1 MGKAAF
7 MATNLSSILP
17 QLLPKAI
24 DWAEKRSAEIC
35 SSGMALT
42 EREKRIARAV
52 GVSHPEKIRISIVS
66 SIPIPDD
73 PMLQKVAIETGLLG
87 PDTAGLTLGYG
98 IYILADHK
106 TNELLSHECRH
117 VYQYETFGS
126 IGEFMPIYLQQIAQY
141 GYEDAPLEVDAR
153 QHEIS

>member
-1 MGKAAF
+1 
-7 MATNLSSILP
+7 MASDLLSILP
-17 QLLPKAI
+17 QLLPKVI
-24 DWAEKRSAEIC
+24 GWAEKQSAELC

-42 EREKRIARAV
+42 ERGQSIAKAA
-52 GVSHPEKIRISIVS
+52 GVTHAEKIRISIVS

-73 PMLQKVAIETGLLG
+73 PVLQKVAIETGLLG

-98 IYILADHK
+98 IYIRAGK
-106 TNELLSHECRH
+106 GSAQLLSHECRH

-126 IGEFMPIYLQQIAQY
+126 IGEFMSIYLQQIAQY

-153 QHEIS
+153 EHEISGGFIA

>member
-1 MGKAAF
+1 M
-7 MATNLSSILP
+7 TSNLLLILP

-24 DWAEKRSAEIC
+24 DWAENRSAEIC

-42 EREKRIARAV
+42 ERGQSIAKAV
-52 GVSHPEKIRISIVS
+52 GVTHPEKIRISLVD

-73 PMLQKVAIETGLLG
+73 PVLQKVAIETELLG

-98 IYILADHK
+98 IYLRADQ
-106 TNELLSHECRH
+106 NSDQLLSHECRH

-126 IGEFMPIYLQQIAQY
+126 IRAFMPIYLQQIAQY
-141 GYEDAPLEVDAR
+141 GYEDAPLEIDAR

>member
-1 MGKAAF
+1 

-24 DWAEKRSAEIC
+24 DWAEKQSAEIC

-42 EREKRIARAV
+42 EREKRIAIAV
-52 GVSHPEKIRISIVS
+52 GVTNPEKIRISIVS

-87 PDTAGLTLGYG
+87 PDTTGLTLGYG
-98 IYILADHK
+98 IYLRADQ
-106 TNELLSHECRH
+106 NSDQLLSHECRH

-126 IGEFMPIYLQQIAQY
+126 IRGFMPIYLQQIAQY

-153 QHEIS
+153 QHEISEVFIA

>member
-1 MGKAAF
+1 M
-7 MATNLSSILP
+7 TSNLLSILP

-42 EREKRIARAV
+42 EREKQIAVAV
-52 GVSHPEKIRISIVS
+52 GVTNPKKIRISIVS

-98 IYILADHK
+98 IYLRADQ
-106 TNELLSHECRH
+106 NSDQLLSHECRH

-126 IGEFMPIYLQQIAQY
+126 IKAFMPIYLQQIAQY
-141 GYEDAPLEVDAR
+141 GYEDAPLEIDAR
-153 QHEIS
+153 EHEISEGFIA

>member
-1 MGKAAF
+1 
-7 MATNLSSILP
+7 MANGLLSILP

-42 EREKRIARAV
+42 EPEKRIAMAV
-52 GVSHPEKIRISIVS
+52 GVTNPEKIRISIVS

-126 IGEFMPIYLQQIAQY
+126 IGEFMPIYLQQIAQD

>member
-1 MGKAAF
+1 
-7 MATNLSSILP
+7 MANGLLSILP

-35 SSGMALT
+35 SSGVALT
-42 EREKRIARAV
+42 EREKRIAMAV
-52 GVSHPEKIRISIVS
+52 GVTNPEKIRISIVS
-66 SIPIPDD
+66 SMPIPDD

-126 IGEFMPIYLQQIAQY
+126 IGEFMPIYLQQIAQD

>member
-1 MGKAAF
+1 M
-7 MATNLSSILP
+7 TSNLLSILP

-42 EREKRIARAV
+42 EREKQIAVAV
-52 GVSHPEKIRISIVS
+52 GVTNPEKIRISIVS

-98 IYILADHK
+98 IYLRADQ
-106 TNELLSHECRH
+106 NSDQLLSHECRH

-126 IGEFMPIYLQQIAQY
+126 IKAFMPIYLQQIAQY
-141 GYEDAPLEVDAR
+141 GYEDAPLEIDAR
-153 QHEIS
+153 EHEISEGFIA

>member
-1 MGKAAF
+1 
-7 MATNLSSILP
+7 MANGLLSILP

-35 SSGMALT
+35 SSGVALT
-42 EREKRIARAV
+42 EREKRIAMAV
-52 GVSHPEKIRISIVS
+52 GVTNPEKIRISIVS

-87 PDTAGLTLGYG
+87 PDTAGLTLEYG
-98 IYILADHK
+98 IYIRAGEDSDQ
-106 TNELLSHECRH
+106 LLSHECRH
-117 VYQYETFGS
+117 VYQYETLGS

-141 GYEDAPLEVDAR
+141 GYEDAPFEVDAR

>member
-1 MGKAAF
+1 
-7 MATNLSSILP
+7 MANGLLSILP

-42 EREKRIARAV
+42 EREKRIAIAV
-52 GVSHPEKIRISIVS
+52 GVINPEKICISIVS
-66 SIPIPDD
+66 SMPIPDD

-98 IYILADHK
+98 IYIRADQK
-106 TNELLSHECRH
+106 SDQLLSHECRH

-126 IGEFMPIYLQQIAQY
+126 IRGFMPIYLQQIAQF

>member
-1 MGKAAF
+1 
-7 MATNLSSILP
+7 MANGLLSILP

-42 EREKRIARAV
+42 EPEKRIAMAV
-52 GVSHPEKIRISIVS
+52 GVTNPEKIRISIVS

-98 IYILADHK
+98 IYILAGKNSDQ
-106 TNELLSHECRH
+106 LLSHESRH

-126 IGEFMPIYLQQIAQY
+126 IRGFMPIYLQQIAQF

>member
-1 MGKAAF
+1 
-7 MATNLSSILP
+7 MANGLLSILP

-35 SSGMALT
+35 SSGVALT
-42 EREKRIARAV
+42 EREKRIAMAV
-52 GVSHPEKIRISIVS
+52 GVTNPEKIRISIVS
-66 SIPIPDD
+66 SMPIPDD

-98 IYILADHK
+98 IYILAGEDSDQ
-106 TNELLSHECRH
+106 LLSHECRH

-126 IGEFMPIYLQQIAQY
+126 IAEFMPIYLQQIAQD
-141 GYEDAPLEVDAR
+141 GYEGAALEIDAR
-153 QHEIS
+153 QHETS